1 MALFRGPNTVTD
13 GLVLAVDAGS
23 ERSYPRN
30 TLNPSLNVN
39 GLPAWVDYGGGLAAG
54 RYSILNSIQPY
65 SILLNTTY
73 NSWVGSFYTYVLSTY
88 DYTIVFDYVTTSAGT
103 LVLDNDGVNDNNW
116 NATINATTTVQ
127 TYSVTKSVTG
137 TGAMNFYLRRNSGG
151 DITISNFRFFKT
163 SPVLNIVENNTG
175 TLNNG
180 VSLDNANGSSFVFD
194 GVDDYI
200 HITNYTA
207 LQSTTGTIEAWVKLD
222 TITGNRYVFGAGGTT
237 TYGASRCIR
246 VSSSQWSVVT
256 YGSSGTQDWNGIA
269 NATTDWTHVAMGW
282 NGTTLYFY
290 LNGVRSSV
298 TASGVV
304 TPIGTTLNIS
314 CEAWAATS
322 FTDGQVAALKC
333 YSNVLTEDQMKQ
345 NYNAQ
350 KSRFGL

>member
-1 MALFRGPNTVTD
+1 MALFRGPKIVTD
-13 GLVLAVDAGS
+13 GLVFAVDAGS

-30 TLNPSLNVN
+30 TLDPSLNVN

-54 RYSILNSIQPY
+54 RYSILNNVQPY

-73 NSWVGSFYTYVLSTY
+73 NSWVGSFYAYVISTY

-103 LVLDNDGVNDNNW
+103 LILDNDGVNDNNW
-116 NATINATTTVQ
+116 NATINASTTVQ

-200 HITNYTA
+200 EFPNYSA
-207 LQSTTGTIEAWVKLD
+207 HQSTTGTIEAWVKIDNL
-222 TITGNRYVFGAGGTT
+222 TGNRYIFGIGGTT
-237 TYGASRCIR
+237 TYGASRALRINGGNF
-246 VSSSQWSVVT
+246 SVVT
-256 YGSSGTQDWNGIA
+256 YGSSTQDWNSITA
-269 NATTDWTHVAMGW
+269 ATTDWTHVAMGW
-282 NGTTLYFY
+282 SGTTLYFY
-290 LNGVRSSV
+290 LNGYYRLSV
-298 TASGVV
+298 LRTGVV
-304 TPIGTTLNIS
+304 TPLGSVFRIGMPPWS
-314 CEAWAATS
+314 VSAA
-322 FTDGQVAALKC
+322 TDGQIASVRH
-333 YSNVLTEDQMKQ
+333 YSIALTEDQMRQ
-345 NYNAQ
+345 NFNAQ